1 MAGDKTVCGDGE
13 KRDEQEKIGEGDE
26 VLKVLGE
33 KWMRQQA
40 LRKVTKTAQAVS
52 FPIHATSIQRVL
64 VIMPRD
70 LRLIEAAHE
79 FINQLREQFP
89 YWQVQIFDVDK
100 LPPEKLNWLG
110 VPRKGYVREIKNQ
123 QYDMVIDLNQQ
134 VDWLIT
140 YLAVMS
146 GAPYRVHLESANGEF
161 FNIQFKAN
169 ASSPFAGLV
178 NAFKRLFITTAV
190 TG

>member
-1 MAGDKTVCGDGE
+1 M
-13 KRDEQEKIGEGDE
+13 
-26 VLKVLGE
+26 LKSLGE
-33 KWMRQQA
+33 KWMRRKALRALKKSQQA
-40 LRKVTKTAQAVS
+40 MS
-52 FPIHATSIQRVL
+52 FPLQATSIQRVL

-70 LRLIEAAHE
+70 LRLIEAAHD

-100 LPPEKLNWLG
+100 LPPEKLNWMQ
-110 VPRKGYVREIKNQ
+110 VPRKEYIRELKNQ
-123 QYDMVIDLNQQ
+123 QYDMVVDLNQQ

-146 GAPYRVHLESANGEF
+146 GAPYRVHLESEDGQF

-169 ASSPFAGLV
+169 ASTPFEGLV
-178 NAFKRLFITTAV
+178 NTFSRLFITTPPAQQ
-190 TG
+190 